1 MRFRGCTNKVK
12 GICSVISA
20 VLMRLLIGNLLT
32 FPNIIS
38 YYQVFSD
45 FKFTKNQLYFVAPAG
60 LFTFFAFVFPLGF
73 LDEKVGTRVSTI
85 IGSVCILAY
94 QLLMYFVKV
103 FAVLIISYILLGLG
117 GALTYVQTLI
127 NCWKYFPERRGLISG
142 FLFSSSGFG
151 AFIFTSIAD
160 GVVKS
165 DEKDQ
170 KKKNEQIVKGFKLYL
185 LINLFFIIVFGI
197 SASILC
203 FPYVK
208 VDEYIAG
215 LSLIPDE
222 ESEDQIP
229 KDEKP
234 NSDES
239 KERDKNKEKKDGKTL
254 KELIL
259 SIDFLLCLIMSIC
272 TLIFGFLLTNTYRTF
287 GDISFIKNT
296 PESYSTDEKMRK
308 HLKAL
313 SKVFTLLNTVSRMVW
328 GPISD
333 RIGFKILYSIICINQ
348 IICGA
353 TIYFCASNIVAYFII
368 TNLGILSY
376 AGHVTLFSGL
386 INNKFGIEKS
396 VFLLGLCGIFNGIAA
411 IIGPILTIF
420 VLKEKKDYLI
430 VYLIGVAPT
439 IISLIITI
447 FIKIN
452 IKPKEEPKDKIIDD
466 HYYDEVE
473 EHEKEELDKT
483 GVELSLNKS
492 K

>member
-1 MRFRGCTNKVK
+1 M
-12 GICSVISA
+12 
-20 VLMRLLIGNLLT
+20 L
-32 FPNIIS
+32 
-38 YYQVFSD
+38 
-45 FKFTKNQLYFVAPAG
+45 
-60 LFTFFAFVFPLGF
+60 
-73 LDEKVGTRVSTI
+73 
-85 IGSVCILAY
+85 
-94 QLLMYFVKV
+94 
-103 FAVLIISYILLGLG
+103 
-117 GALTYVQTLI
+117 
-127 NCWKYFPERRGLISG
+127 
-142 FLFSSSGFG
+142 
-151 AFIFTSIAD
+151 
-160 GVVKS
+160 
-165 DEKDQ
+165 
-170 KKKNEQIVKGFKLYL
+170 
-185 LINLFFIIVFGI
+185 FIIVFGI

-376 AGHVTLFSGL
+376 AGHVTLFPGL

>member
-1 MRFRGCTNKVK
+1 MPTRGCNNKIK
-12 GICSVISA
+12 GICSVISGM
-20 VLMRLLIGNLLT
+20 LMRFLTGNLQT
-32 FPNIIS
+32 FPNLIT
-38 YYQVFSD
+38 YYEAFSGY
-45 FKFTKNQLYFVAPAG
+45 KFSKNQLYFVAPVG
-60 LFTFFAFVFPLGF
+60 IFTFNALTFVMGFLVEKFGKRVCFIIAFVCL
-73 LDEKVGTRVSTI
+73 
-85 IGSVCILAY
+85 LAH
-94 QLLMYFVKV
+94 QLLMYFAKIY
-103 FAVLIISYILLGLG
+103 AVLIISYILLGIAT
-117 GALTYVQTLI
+117 ALTYMQSLV
-127 NCWKYFPERRGLISG
+127 NCWKYFPEKKGLISG
-142 FLFSSSGFG
+142 LLFSFSGLG
-151 AFIFTSIAD
+151 TFIFTSIAD

-165 DEKDQ
+165 DDKEG
-170 KKKNEQIVKGFKLYL
+170 KKNEQIIKTFKLYL
-185 LINLFFIIVFGI
+185 LIVLLFIIVFGI

-239 KERDKNKEKKDGKTL
+239 KEKDKNKEKKDGKTL
-254 KELIL
+254 KEFIL

-333 RIGFKILYSIICINQ
+333 RIGFKILYLIICINQ

-353 TIYFCASNIVAYFII
+353 TIYFC
-368 TNLGILSY
+368 
-376 AGHVTLFSGL
+376 
-386 INNKFGIEKS
+386 
-396 VFLLGLCGIFNGIAA
+396 
-411 IIGPILTIF
+411 
-420 VLKEKKDYLI
+420 
-430 VYLIGVAPT
+430 
-439 IISLIITI
+439 
-447 FIKIN
+447 
-452 IKPKEEPKDKIIDD
+452 
-466 HYYDEVE
+466 EVI
-473 EHEKEELDKT
+473 
-483 GVELSLNKS
+483 
-492 K
+492 